1 MQSSKENTCARFFSL
16 IKLQGE
22 DQDFYQK
29 EIPTQV
35 FSCAFFEIFKN
46 TFSKKHHQATTSAL
60 HRILTLDSLSIS
72 VQIVGQKKVSHQ
84 LFLKCSTLKFLV
96 KPNINPI

>member
-1 MQSSKENTCARFFSL
+1 MQSSKENTCARVFSL

-22 DQDFYQK
+22 DPDLYQK

-60 HRILTLDSLSIS
+60 HRILTLDSLFIS
-72 VQIVGQKKVSHQ
+72 VQIVGQKKVS
-84 LFLKCSTLKFLV
+84 
-96 KPNINPI
+96 INFSLNVQHSNS